1 MKLSKLEKFW
11 VLYDVGNSA
20 FVMLI
25 STIIPIFFKNLASQ
39 AGVSGD
45 MSTAYWGY
53 ASSIA
58 TVVVAFMG
66 PILGTIGDH
75 KDFKLP
81 LFKTSLIIGAFGCAA
96 MGFASHW
103 LWFLFI
109 FIVGKIGYSVSLVF
123 YDSMLCDI
131 TDDSRMD
138 TVSSHGYAWGY
149 IGSCI
154 PFIISLVLILTAEMT
169 GIGTVN
175 ATVAAFILNALWWVV
190 CSAPLIKYYK
200 QSHFVENTQGVVK
213 KAFSDIL
220 GTIKDINK
228 NKKILTF
235 LLAFFLYID
244 GVYTIIEMATSY
256 GKDVG
261 ISDNS
266 LLLALLFTQIV
277 AFPCAILFGKI
288 ARKKD
293 NSTVISMSIIGY
305 LFISLFALQ
314 LDRAWEFWFLA
325 ACVAVFQ
332 GGIQAL
338 SRSYFAKIVPKEN
351 SNKYFGIYD
360 IFGKGAAFTGTFLI
374 GLITQITNNSSYGVL
389 VLPVLFCL
397 GYIMFK
403 AHLKVKG

>member
-175 ATVAAFILNALWWVV
+175 ATVAAFILNALWWVA
-190 CSAPLIKYYK
+190 CSAPLIKNYK
-200 QSHFVENTQGVVK
+200 QTHYVENTQGVVK

-389 VLPVLFCL
+389 VLPVLFCF

>member
-175 ATVAAFILNALWWVV
+175 ATVAAFILNALWWVA
-190 CSAPLIKYYK
+190 CSAPLTKNYK
-200 QSHFVENTQGVVK
+200 QTHYVENTQGVVK

>member
-175 ATVAAFILNALWWVV
+175 ATVAAFILNALWWVA
-190 CSAPLIKYYK
+190 CSAPLIKNYK
-200 QSHFVENTQGVVK
+200 QSHYVENTQGVVK

-389 VLPVLFCL
+389 VLPVLFYL

>member
-175 ATVAAFILNALWWVV
+175 ATVAAFILNALWWVA
-190 CSAPLIKYYK
+190 CSAPLIKNYK
-200 QSHFVENTQGVVK
+200 QSHYVENTQGVVK

-374 GLITQITNNSSYGVL
+374 GLITQLTNKSSYGVL
-389 VLPVLFCL
+389 VLPVLFCR